1 MTTKQPTQIIYDGLC
16 KEYKEL
22 LNNNLDQSPDAVFKH
37 FIMVVLA
44 SLMHEM
50 SKKFENIDNNFKQIM
65 EN

>member
-1 MTTKQPTQIIYDGLC
+1 MAIEQPTQITYDRLC
-16 KEYKEL
+16 EKYKEL
-22 LNNNLDQSPDAVFKH
+22 LNNTPDQSPDAVFKH